1 MLTNQRKN
9 STFNFE
15 SVSLSKEELS
25 GKIGITSHIRGF
37 SVEEKSKPK
46 NGLVTHRILYDQT
59 IEGIKLLDYPANS
72 MQYHPETALGSR
84 DASYLFGRFLE
95 MMKS

>member
-1 MLTNQRKN
+1 M
-9 STFNFE
+9 
-15 SVSLSKEELS
+15 
-25 GKIGITSHIRGF
+25 HGF

-46 NGLVTHRILYDQT
+46 NDLVTHRILHDKT
-59 IEGIKLLDYPANS
+59 VEGIELLDYPAYS

-84 DASYLFGRFLE
+84 DASYLCGQFLE